1 MSSLTTNTLDCTR
14 ELNWLAEHQH
24 EYAGQWV
31 ALAGDRL
38 LSHGT
43 DPREVYQRA
52 REMGVHAPVLKRI
65 REPHEELPFGGW

>member
-1 MSSLTTNTLDCTR
+1 MSSLTSKTLNCTEER
-14 ELNWLAEHQH
+14 QWLAEHSD

-31 ALAGDRL
+31 ALKGDQL

-43 DPREVYQRA
+43 DPQEVYRRG
-52 REMGVHAPVLKRI
+52 REMGIDAPVLKRI